1 MNNETKI
8 RRDYNLLSLVIKFA
22 NDLHCSGKGYLIT
35 GFIIIY
41 YNFTLQFY
49 LPYSY
54 SDIYSLRLEAVSQ
67 SM

>member
-1 MNNETKI
+1 MKQKI
-8 RRDYNLLSLVIKFA
+8 RRDYNLLALVIKFA
-22 NDLHCSGKGYLIT
+22 NDSGQGYLIT

-54 SDIYSLRLEAVSQ
+54 SDIYSLRLDAVSQ